1 MKKPYYLLRFTDLEN
16 QKNEWKRKKY
26 VDILT
31 ILTECIML
39 MNQKKAKG
47 VAELYRINDGK
58 LGVEGRELMF
68 KMVRRD

>member
-16 QKNEWKRKKY
+16 QKTEWKRKKY

-31 ILTECIML
+31 ILTECTML

-47 VAELYRINDGK
+47 VVELYIVNDGK
-58 LGVEGRELMF
+58 LGAEGRELMF
-68 KMVRRD
+68 MRVRRD